1 MATLTDKPDS
11 RVSTSRSGW
20 VSGDPA
26 NSLGDWFYCYFVM
39 KADPTGNW
47 K

>member
-1 MATLTDKPDS
+1 MTTLTDKLDN
-11 RVSTSRSGW
+11 RVSRSERRW

-26 NSLGDWFYCYFVM
+26 NNLGVLFYCHFVM